1 MYEMEQPK
9 PQSHETDSLI
19 PPRRSATIDA
29 LLKTN
34 NVEHPIAQK
43 YLQQY
48 AEYQE
53 KHQAM
58 MAKQPKKEIREL
70 PELRPIDLESLYELF
85 LEAFSFFNGKEFDQQ
100 ANKGEG
106 RKLARTLIAYF
117 LKRKAFFRSPL
128 LDTQINMPSLEKGL
142 MIIGGVGTG
151 KTSIIRTFHEMF
163 RLAPSHPIGVKDI
176 DGTMQY
182 LGRYKLG
189 FGFYST
195 NDVVDHYEACTDD
208 LTKKAFRDKYDFGTK
223 YFDDL
228 MSEDVASNFGKKEIF
243 KKILEKRYFNR
254 VNTMVSLNYHGN
266 SVEETFDAIC
276 ERYDTRVY
284 DRNFEMFNVLKL
296 SGKSLRK

>member
-1 MYEMEQPK
+1 MEQQNQP
-9 PQSHETDSLI
+9 SHETDRII
-19 PPRRSATIDA
+19 PPRRSATIEA
-29 LLKTN
+29 LLKVN
-34 NVEHPIAQK
+34 KVDHPIAQK
-43 YLQQY
+43 YLQQF

-53 KHQAM
+53 KHKAFLES
-58 MAKQPKKEIREL
+58 QPKKEIREL
-70 PELRPIDLESLYELF
+70 PELRPVDLESLYSLF
-85 LEAFSFFNGKEFDQQ
+85 LEAFSFFNEKPFDEQ

-117 LKRKAFFRSPL
+117 LKRKAFLRSPL
-128 LDTQINMPSLEKGL
+128 LNTSLNEPSLEKGL

-151 KTSIIRTFHEMF
+151 KTSIVRTFHEMF
-163 RLAPSHPIGVKDI
+163 RLAQNHPLGVKDI
-176 DGTMQY
+176 DGTMQF

-228 MSEDVASNFGKKEIF
+228 MSEDVASNYGKKEIF

-254 VNTMVSLNYHGN
+254 VNTMVSLNYHGS
-266 SVEETFDAIC
+266 SVEETFDAIGD
-276 ERYDTRVY
+276 RYDTRVY
-284 DRNFEMFNVLKL
+284 DRNFEMFNILEL
-296 SGKSLRK
+296 SGKSLRR